1 MLCNS
6 RESHNK
12 WLSSAMAQA
21 LEDKAEENII
31 KEDDKERRKQESEA
45 RHRERKKEKEFKAS
59 LKNKKKRQKRVRKV

>member
-12 WLSSAMAQA
+12 WLSSAIAQA

-31 KEDDKERRKQESEA
+31 KEDDKERRKQEREA
-45 RHRERKKEKEFKAS
+45 SHRERKKEKEFKAS